1 VTAPELVRAR
11 EPVPVPA
18 LVQVLAPEPVLGPE
32 PGPERERVS
41 VRSTTDSVIRRRPRR
56 SQ

>member
-1 VTAPELVRAR
+1 VRAPERVL
-11 EPVPVPA
+11 EPVPAPA
-18 LVQVLAPEPVLGPE
+18 QEPVRVRVRAPVQVLEPV
-32 PGPERERVS
+32 PERERVS